1 MKRMLVLTVIS
12 MILLAAGGSVNA
24 MCVNV
29 PEANLRSGPG
39 ISYEKSWGV
48 FKYMPFRKL
57 SYKSNWYKV
66 RDVDGDDHWIH
77 RKLVTDKYD
86 CAVVKVDTANIRK
99 GPGTNYQKKYLT
111 PVIKYDSF
119 KVLKRK
125 GQWVKV
131 MDEFGDN
138 GWIFRKLLW
147 IY

>member
-1 MKRMLVLTVIS
+1 MNADTLKSGSALEKI
-12 MILLAAGGSVNA
+12 LAAGQFAVTG
-24 MCVNV
+24 
-29 PEANLRSGPG
+29 EIGPPKSHDAEV
-39 ISYEKSWGV
+39 IREKCSLLKG
-48 FKYMPFRKL
+48 Y
-57 SYKSNWYKV
+57 
-66 RDVDGDDHWIH
+66 VD
-77 RKLVTDKYD
+77 
-86 CAVVKVDTANIRK
+86 AANIRK